1 MWSMNHEN
9 SDTDI
14 FECYILQTKEILKG
28 RIATSHFTQDKEN
41 KIDTQRQ
48 EISKV
53 TSEIIKSNINYIGYI
68 FSPLVLEG
76 VEFLDS
82 YRRLARKVISKQ
94 VYNSVKGM
102 ALHNY
107 KKYQNELGDK
117 LDSRRWDKIVRV
129 INFGIRLMETGEIS
143 FLPVYN
149 SNIDTYNSAMN
160 DLEDAKNNGIL
171 QEYPTETDIGNLWD
185 FVVSERVKRL

>member
-1 MWSMNHEN
+1 
-9 SDTDI
+9 
-14 FECYILQTKEILKG
+14 
-28 RIATSHFTQDKEN
+28 
-41 KIDTQRQ
+41 
-48 EISKV
+48 
-53 TSEIIKSNINYIGYI
+53 
-68 FSPLVLEG
+68 LVLEG